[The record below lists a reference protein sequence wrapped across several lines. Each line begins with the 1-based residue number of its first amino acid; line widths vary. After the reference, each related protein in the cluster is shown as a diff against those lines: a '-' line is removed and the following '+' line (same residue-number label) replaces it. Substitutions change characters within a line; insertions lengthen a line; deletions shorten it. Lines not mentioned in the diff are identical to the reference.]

1 MITSN
6 DHISSNHNQEAYT
19 EPKKKREK
27 KAQNTKMMT
36 MRKKETLDSYLKWP

>member
-1 MITSN
+1 MIIFLVIT
-6 DHISSNHNQEAYT
+6 T
-19 EPKKKREK
+19 KRHTQNLKRKGKK